1 VPPQSGIAVLMFDID
16 HFKQINDKRGHAAG
30 DAVIRHFAEML
41 RLHLRDSDAAA
52 RLGGEE
58 FAAILPPLPLEQAR
72 IVAERVRLAFELSPT
87 RFVSETIPA
96 TVSVGLAICG
106 PEEPFS
112 SVLNRADDA
121 LYKAKNNGR
130 NRVTT
135 APAVRLIA

>member
-1 VPPQSGIAVLMFDID
+1 
-16 HFKQINDKRGHAAG
+16 
-30 DAVIRHFAEML
+30 
-41 RLHLRDSDAAA
+41 
-52 RLGGEE
+52 
-58 FAAILPPLPLEQAR
+58 
-72 IVAERVRLAFELSPT
+72 
-87 RFVSETIPA
+87 VSETIPA

-106 PEEPFS
+106 PDEPFS